1 MKIQFET
8 PKEVVIVKERKKTFS
23 EINVRDIVDN
33 PNLKTVT
40 AFIDELGFIVLW
52 KGAEYDAIGQWTD
65 SDVINKLKLMY

>member
-23 EINVRDIVDN
+23 EINVKDIVDN

-40 AFIDELGFIVLW
+40 AFIDELGFVVLW
-52 KGAEYDAIGQWTD
+52 KDAEYDAIGQWTD